1 MDTSDRITAP
11 ISEFCKLA
19 GIGRSLVYEMIGD
32 GRLDSILIGKR
43 RLVVIE
49 SYRRLVE
56 RQRAA
61 SVQTTAHNQTRGG
74 EIVSAPRRNDMG
86 PPRGGSETAGDGV
99 DKDNRKTVNGSA
111 A

>member
-1 MDTSDRITAP
+1 MAMDTTDRITAP
-11 ISEFCKLA
+11 IGEFCKLA
-19 GIGRSLVYEMIGD
+19 GVGRSLVYEMIGD

-61 SVQTTAHNQTRGG
+61 SVKTRAHGPN
-74 EIVSAPRRNDMG
+74 ARRRDNE
-86 PPRGGSETAGDGV
+86 RAETERHGAAAGRHRDHW
-99 DKDNRKTVNGSA
+99 
-111 A
+111 